1 MSKSYGNAI
10 SLGESDDNIRR
21 KTRIMMTDP
30 KRQKRTD
37 SGNPDI
43 CPVYDWHK
51 LFSPPETLSWANVGC
66 RTAGIGC
73 VECKATMA
81 DNLIKWIE
89 PKRARRREYEEQP
102 DRVAE
107 LLLRG
112 TTRARKTVRYTM
124 KGVRE
129 AVFGAKERNR
139 ARLSWSDR
147 WPPKAGD

>member
-1 MSKSYGNAI
+1 
-10 SLGESDDNIRR
+10 
-21 KTRIMMTDP
+21 MTDP

-37 SGNPDI
+37 SGIRIFVPCMTGI
-43 CPVYDWHK
+43 SYFLLQRPC
-51 LFSPPETLSWANVGC
+51 LGQMWA
-66 RTAGIGC
+66 AGQL
-73 VECKATMA
+73 ELAASKCKATMA